1 MAKPRPA
8 AATSAA
14 PSTSYAYASAF
25 MPPPPSPSD
34 GDLLRALHR
43 LARDLSAADTP
54 APFLRAAFAS
64 VSRRARLLAAAF
76 DDLLLSVPDA
86 SDLPRSASLC
96 LRELL
101 LVLQRFKAVVA
112 DCAARS
118 RTLLLLR
125 SDETGAELRD
135 LHHDLATLLD
145 LLPVVEL
152 GLADDVADLLAL
164 ASRQCRRSSGGAEA
178 EAGPPALKAG
188 VLALIDEIEREIVP
202 GRDRLEGVLEEVG
215 VNDPA
220 SCSDEIETLE
230 REIGDRASE
239 RWTPAMIALVGLLRY
254 AKCVL
259 FSATPRPSSSDS
271 KPDSDSTDADG
282 DLEESPAPP
291 MDLRC
296 PISLDLMR
304 DPVVAA
310 SGQTYDRES
319 IDRWFNSGK
328 STCPKTGQVLTSL
341 DLVPNKSLKNLITKW
356 CRENG
361 VAMEPCEASKGEQA
375 QATAANKAALEVAR
389 MTASFLVKKLSATF
403 SPDAAS
409 RVVHEI
415 RLLSKSGSDHRA
427 FVGEAGAVPMLV
439 PLLYSEDAGLQLN
452 AVTALLNLSILE
464 ANKKRIMHA
473 DGAVEAVAHT
483 MGPGG
488 ATWRARENAAA
499 AVLSL
504 ASVHTYRRRLG
515 RNASVVER
523 LVELAR
529 AGPKSTKKDA
539 LAALLSLAGEREN
552 VGRLVDAG
560 VAEAA
565 LSAVS
570 GEETAAAV
578 LAALAKRGGA
588 EAIVGIDG
596 AVARLV
602 AEMRRGTEWARESA
616 TAALV
621 LLCRRLGAR
630 AVAQVM
636 AVPGVEWAIWEL
648 MGTGTDR
655 ARRKAASLGRICRR
669 WAAASAADGER
680 GAECPASSVEP
691 PAMMAS

>member
-8 AATSAA
+8 AVTTAA

-34 GDLLRALHR
+34 GDLLLALHR

-202 GRDRLEGVLEEVG
+202 GRDRLEGILEEVG

-271 KPDSDSTDADG
+271 KSDDSADADA
-282 DLEESPAPP
+282 DVESPAPP

-415 RLLSKSGSDHRA
+415 RLLSKSGSDQRA

-488 ATWRARENAAA
+488 ATWRAKENAAA

-552 VGRLVDAG
+552 VGRLVEAG